1 MTDAFRARRLAGL
14 AFGALLGVLA
24 AVPAAQAAPAP
35 IRPAARDAT
44 AIEVTAADVAVSNSK
59 VKGAFGAL
67 VSMWAGGFDELGARF
82 AVPGLA
88 RYRAPVRTSCGV
100 MRPGNA
106 GYCAADNVIYYDDV
120 FVAGLAKQAARA
132 LGTDG
137 DMAAVGVIAHEMG
150 HAVAM
155 QLGHMWRDSYHNE
168 AVADCLA
175 GAFAKEA
182 GRKGELEAGDVD
194 EAFYGMASAGD
205 PTPQLTGD
213 NRVDRAILVRAAR
226 MGHGTEEQR
235 VGNFREGLDRG
246 AGACLAEFR

>member
-1 MTDAFRARRLAGL
+1 MRRFDTWRRAV
-14 AFGALLGVLA
+14 AFGALLVPALA
-24 AVPAAQAAPAP
+24 AAAPVTPVARTAP
-35 IRPAARDAT
+35 SDVT
-44 AIEVTAADVAVSNSK
+44 SVTAADVEASNQK
-59 VKGAFGAL
+59 VAMAYGSLVQMWGTAFAD
-67 VSMWAGGFDELGARF
+67 VGARF
-82 AVPGLA
+82 ARPDIV
-88 RYRAPVRTSCGV
+88 RYRSAVRTPCGV
-100 MRPGNA
+100 MRSGNA
-106 GYCAADNVIYYDDV
+106 GYCIGDNTIYYDDV
-120 FVAGLAKQAARA
+120 FVAGQAKAAARQ

-155 QLGHMWRDSYHNE
+155 QLGHMWRESYRNE

-182 GRKGELEAGDVD
+182 DRKGEIEAGDVD

-235 VGNFREGLDRG
+235 VGNFRAGLEKG
-246 AGACLAEFR
+246 AGVCLAEFR

>member
-1 MTDAFRARRLAGL
+1 MRRFDAWRRALTLG
-14 AFGALLGVLA
+14 AFLMPALA
-24 AVPAAQAAPAP
+24 AAAPVVPAA
-35 IRPAARDAT
+35 RPAATDVT
-44 AIEVTAADVAVSNSK
+44 SVTAADVEASNQKVAMAYGSLVQMWGDAFAAV
-59 VKGAFGAL
+59 
-67 VSMWAGGFDELGARF
+67 GARF
-82 AVPGLA
+82 ERPDIV
-88 RYRAPVRTSCGV
+88 RYRSAVRTPCGV
-100 MRPGNA
+100 MRSGNA
-106 GYCAADNVIYYDDV
+106 GYCVGDNTIYYDDV
-120 FVAGLAKQAARA
+120 FVAGQAKAAARQ

-155 QLGHMWRDSYHNE
+155 QLGHMWRDSYRNE

-182 GRKGELEAGDVD
+182 GRKGELETGDVD
-194 EAFYGMASAGD
+194 EAYYGMASAGD

-226 MGHGTEEQR
+226 MGHGTDEQR
-235 VGNFREGLDRG
+235 VGNFRAGLDRG

>member
-1 MTDAFRARRLAGL
+1 MMRSILRA
-14 AFGALLGVLA
+14 GALLALGASTVLA
-24 AVPAAQAAPAP
+24 APAAPAP
-35 IRPAARDAT
+35 RDVT
-44 AIEVTAADVAVSNSK
+44 NVTAADVEASNQK
-59 VKGAFGAL
+59 VAAAFSDLVAMWGDAFGRI
-67 VSMWAGGFDELGARF
+67 GERF
-82 AVPGLA
+82 ARPDLV
-88 RYRAPVRTSCGV
+88 RYRSAVRTPCGV

-106 GYCAADNVIYYDDV
+106 GYCIGDNTIYYDDV
-120 FVAGLAKQAARA
+120 FVAGQAKAAARQ

-182 GRKGELEAGDVD
+182 DRKGELEAGDVD

-235 VGNFREGLDRG
+235 VGNFRAGLEKG
-246 AGACLAEFR
+246 AGVCLAEFR